1 MPKTPRP
8 YTGDTVF
15 FPPSSALPPGDDDP
29 LGRER
34 ERFMYALSILFVVG
48 LLPFAVH
55 NLIKGR
61 NLLAFAV
68 LGVVVPV
75 ALDGWAIR
83 AGRKPPVPYALLLV
97 PISIAITL
105 SLVLQGV
112 TGTFWCYPTVLFFFF
127 VLPRRTANLCSAV
140 LLVLAA
146 GITWRVIGA
155 GVTVRFAASL
165 LLTIFIVNVI
175 QNIIGALQRRLVE
188 QAITDPLTG
197 AFNRRHMQE
206 RLAEALESGRRRP
219 PPPSALVIDID
230 HFKRVNDDHGHKA
243 GDAVL
248 QGLVALIRKRARA
261 VDLLFRMGGE
271 EFALLLPDTPES
283 DAFIVADNLRTAI
296 AETPLVDGLSVTVS
310 IGVGE
315 ARPGDTV
322 ESWIKD
328 TDAALY
334 AAKRAGRNTVRRRA
348 GPRRAAAMA

>member
-1 MPKTPRP
+1 VAPPTP
-8 YTGDTVF
+8 V
-15 FPPSSALPPGDDDP
+15 LPPGDDDP

-34 ERFMYALSILFVVG
+34 ERFMYALSILFVAG

-55 NLIKGR
+55 NLFKGR
-61 NLLAFAV
+61 YLLAFGV
-68 LGVVVPV
+68 LGVVIPV
-75 ALDGWAIR
+75 ALDGWAIH

-127 VLPRRTANLCSAV
+127 VLRRRTANLCSAA
-140 LLVLAA
+140 LLVLATA
-146 GITWRVIGA
+146 ISWRLIGA
-155 GVTVRFAASL
+155 RVTVRFTASL

-175 QNIIGALQRRLVE
+175 QNIVGTLQRRLVE

-197 AFNRRHMQE
+197 AFNRRYMQA
-206 RLAEALESGRRRP
+206 RLEEALQAERRHP
-219 PPPSALVIDID
+219 APVSLLIIDID
-230 HFKRVNDDHGHKA
+230 HFKRVNDEHGHRA

-248 QGLVALIRKRARA
+248 QSLVAAIRKRARA

-271 EFALLLPDTPES
+271 EFVVLLPDTHEN
-283 DAFIVADNLRTAI
+283 DAFVAAESLRAAI
-296 AETPLVDGLSVTVS
+296 AETPLAEGLTVTVS

-322 ESWIKD
+322 GTWIKD

-348 GPRRAAAMA
+348 GTRRPPPSA